1 MEGTIY
7 EILFELTVSLCE
19 RFPAYTPTG
28 IRKTPAKEVF
38 LMIRRLNGY
47 LAKKEKEKSKKEKK
61 GTMVRR
67 PAGDNWV

>member
-47 LAKKEKEKSKKEKK
+47 LAKQEKKSKKKK
-61 GTMVRR
+61 KDNLVRR
-67 PAGDNWV
+67 PAGDNWF